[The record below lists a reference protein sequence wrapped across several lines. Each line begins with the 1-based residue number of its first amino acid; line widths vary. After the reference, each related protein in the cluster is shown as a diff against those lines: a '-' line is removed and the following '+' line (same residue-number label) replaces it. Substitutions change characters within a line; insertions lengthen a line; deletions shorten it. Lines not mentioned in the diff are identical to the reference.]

1 MIESLAKRVKGIFGR
16 GSHYREKLSVI
27 TCAASLAHHRL
38 LGSVRW
44 MRLRNDDLTS
54 VPTEHL
60 ASLASNVTGGV
71 TIRNVSGCDLVS
83 ILDSIRIKGLSISR
97 QRLGGE
103 ETQALVRAM
112 ESCVEIVKLNHEV
125 KLDIKVLI
133 EYSGQKMQEGEVSQ
147 SCCRQIQGAVE
158 DLGHKQ
164 KLEND

>member
-1 MIESLAKRVKGIFGR
+1 
-16 GSHYREKLSVI
+16 
-27 TCAASLAHHRL
+27 
-38 LGSVRW
+38 

-103 ETQALVRAM
+103 ETQALVQAM
-112 ESCVEIVKLNHEV
+112 ESRVEKVKLWREV
-125 KLDIKVLI
+125 TLNIRILMDYNGQGKCWELECVCDTADKHKGQLRTWAMSRNWTVTHDNTSFFIIRKL
-133 EYSGQKMQEGEVSQ
+133 
-147 SCCRQIQGAVE
+147 
-158 DLGHKQ
+158 
-164 KLEND
+164 